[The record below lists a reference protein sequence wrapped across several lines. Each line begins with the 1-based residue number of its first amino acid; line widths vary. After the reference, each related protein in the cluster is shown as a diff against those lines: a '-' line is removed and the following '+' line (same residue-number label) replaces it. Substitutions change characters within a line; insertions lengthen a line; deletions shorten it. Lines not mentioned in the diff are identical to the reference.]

1 MSITVT
7 NGSSGVVKVAI
18 STWSKDGNDD
28 FWPLDPGK
36 GDTWGRKDSRGYLMS
51 VQNKATTSEYY
62 VSLNS
67 LIVIEDNLV
76 KNRGQTLS
84 PLASAGQRNVAN
96 A

>member
-1 MSITVT
+1 
-7 NGSSGVVKVAI
+7 
-18 STWSKDGNDD
+18 
-28 FWPLDPGK
+28 
-36 GDTWGRKDSRGYLMS
+36 MS

-76 KNRGQTLS
+76 KDRGQTLS